1 MTKAP
6 GKCTASDG
14 FTLIEIV
21 ITIVIGAVL
30 GALIVPFLSKALTAS
45 SEPIQR
51 LSSAMD
57 LKLVVE
63 NIIEKYEQNPTDL
76 ASLKSAI
83 GDEDTTQSN
92 SYGSYEVV
100 SNRYIKFSSYNDT
113 SITGGDPENL
123 LKVTVKSTDTGE
135 TVTTL
140 FYQES

>member
-1 MTKAP
+1 MTKSPEGHA
-6 GKCTASDG
+6 ASDG
-14 FTLIEIV
+14 FTLIEI
-21 ITIVIGAVL
+21 IVTVVVGAVL

-63 NIIEKYEQNPTDL
+63 NIIEKYEQDPTDL

-83 GDEDTTQSN
+83 GAEDSTQNN

-100 SNRYIKFSSYNDT
+100 SNRYIKFSGYNDT
-113 SITGGDPENL
+113 TITGGDPENL
-123 LKVTVKSTDTGE
+123 LKVTVRSTDTGE

-140 FYQES
+140 FYKES